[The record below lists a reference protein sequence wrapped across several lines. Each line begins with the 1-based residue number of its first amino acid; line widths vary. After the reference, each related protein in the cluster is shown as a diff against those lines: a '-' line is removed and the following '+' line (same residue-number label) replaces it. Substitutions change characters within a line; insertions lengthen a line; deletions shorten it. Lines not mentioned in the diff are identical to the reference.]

1 MKNLSYLLFTIVF
14 LWASDTAS
22 KKEEPFFEFEI
33 IADEEGL
40 PDTYQAFIKSPVCEK
55 DKCYEIEITM
65 QWDLIGRF
73 QEYDTLTGQGLTKLD
88 HIPFTDED
96 YLRLERLL
104 KDPHSPIG
112 DYKKEELILDIRKS
126 DIDGFTGATIRA
138 INDIVVGG
146 GVYSCF
152 TLWQLANQKFTDS
165 ITKMTIDLFDKK
177 LINKMI
183 NQEDLAVNYFIINN
197 LKPNDFLTYRD
208 EILQM
213 IASNKGYFVKKAI
226 EKMPKEI
233 FRDSITQEYFAKRL
247 NSYNYFTQVAFLKQ
261 LNTIRLTSSL
271 KKTLLSQKEERNSL
285 RSNLI
290 KNLIQ

>member
-1 MKNLSYLLFTIVF
+1 MKNLYYLLFTIVF
-14 LWASDTAS
+14 LWASDTTP
-22 KKEEPFFEFEI
+22 KEEKSFFEFEI
-33 IADEEGL
+33 IKDKDGL
-40 PDTYQAFIKSPVCEK
+40 PDTYQAFIKSPICEK

-73 QEYDTLTGQGLTKLD
+73 QEYDTLKGQGLTKLD

-112 DYKKEELILDIRKS
+112 NYKKEELILDTRKS

-152 TLWQLANQKFTDS
+152 TLWHLANQKFTDS
-165 ITKMTIDLFDKK
+165 ITKMTIDLFDQK
-177 LINKMI
+177 LINKMVK
-183 NQEDLAVNYFIINN
+183 QQDLALNYFIINSLN
-197 LKPNDFLTYRD
+197 PYDFMIYRD
-208 EILQM
+208 EIFKM
-213 IASNKGYFVKKAI
+213 ITSNKGFFVKKII

-233 FRDSITQEYFAKRL
+233 FRDSITQEYFAKRM
-247 NSYNYFTQVAFLKQ
+247 NSFNYFTQVAFLKQ
-261 LNTIRLTSSL
+261 LNAVPLTSSL
-271 KKTLLSQKEERNSL
+271 KKTLMSQKEERNSL